1 MGKVRKSTYRKPPTP
16 EGLQKI
22 EEGTLKWFDPEMFA
36 NFNTAVLEE
45 YLEEKNRKDSFKA
58 SIWNWKYVI
67 ISIIIGC
74 FFALVNQYVGLKVGM
89 VVSGSWYIVYL
100 LGLAWKW
107 SPTETNIG
115 STASNGAAMICTGF
129 VFTYPAIYLLAI
141 SDKYQLA
148 GGGHLINEA
157 NLPSLGVAIIATT
170 LSGILGVLYFII
182 FRRIWLVE
190 DPLPVPGFEA
200 TVKLMDITK
209 DISSGARE
217 QAKKSI
223 RLVSLSTLGIMFLV
237 FLRDFRLI
245 PTGQFDKET
254 GKPIYIS
261 ILAKIMGDRF
271 YDGNNGYFVQPYDT
285 ATYTHISFGIIP
297 IQFAIGWFMKFRTA
311 LLMSLGTLFTWFVV
325 VPMAVLINVP
335 VFFPKYDANIAV
347 GDAFVLGAALGDP
360 TLTPAI
366 VAFAKIGRILAIGAI
381 LGGGITGLLKM
392 APVFKSATQDVVKIK
407 GVERRDYVKGRGW
420 YEWPVTQII
429 PMGVITFIVISI
441 VFAAAGLPLFQSLIF
456 SLLLVG
462 TTFFLGA
469 IAVKVMGETGTE
481 PVSATSFIVL
491 LMLVVVFQLTGMPV
505 EITLIMSLIGTTVF
519 GGAIS
524 MSGDIILNFKNGLYI
539 GNRPYHLVKAVT
551 IGIIP
556 GAIISAAAAT
566 FFSIGLAN
574 GTLKGLEA
582 PQANAF
588 ATFAQILVGGNINW
602 GIFFLGIGVG
612 VFIELMTGMGTAFG
626 LGMYFPLAIT
636 LPLLVGGGLSDL
648 WEKHSLEPK
657 VKKEK
662 WTEKQKTLKTLETYM
677 IATGFIVGEALMGTI
692 IALYLFGTM

>member
-1 MGKVRKSTYRKPPTP
+1 MGNVRKSAYRKPPTP

-22 EEGTLKWFDPEMFA
+22 EEGTLNWFDSEMFA

-129 VFTYPAIYLLAI
+129 VFTYPAIYLLAM

-157 NLPSLGVAIIATT
+157 NIPSLWVAIVATT

-182 FRRIWLVE
+182 FRRIWLIE

-209 DISSGARE
+209 DVSSGARE

-223 RLVSLSTLGIMFLV
+223 RLVTISTLMIMFLV
-237 FLRDFRLI
+237 FLRDFPII
-245 PTGQFDKET
+245 PTGQVDKH
-254 GKPIYIS
+254 GKAIYTS
-261 ILAKIMGDRF
+261 ILAKIMGDNI
-271 YDGNNGYFVQPYDT
+271 YDHGDIVQPYST

-311 LLMSLGTLFTWFVV
+311 LLMSLGTFFTWFVV
-325 VPMAVLINVP
+325 VPMVVAINVP
-335 VFFPKYDANIAV
+335 VFYPEYNAYIPV
-347 GDAFVLGAALGDP
+347 LDAFTLGSAPAL
-360 TLTPAI
+360 
-366 VAFAKIGRILAIGAI
+366 VAFSKIGRVLAIGAI

-441 VFAAAGLPLFQSLIF
+441 VFAVAGLPVFQSFLF

-566 FFSIGLAN
+566 FFSIGLAK
-574 GTLKGLEA
+574 GTLVLQA

-588 ATFAQILVGGNINW
+588 ATFAQILVGGNVNW
-602 GIFFLGIGVG
+602 GMFFLGIGVG
-612 VFIELMTGMGTAFG
+612 VFVELMTGMGTAFG
-626 LGMYFPLAIT
+626 LGMYFPLAVT

-648 WEKHSLEPK
+648 WEKYSLEPSI
-657 VKKEK
+657 KKEK
-662 WTEKQKTLKTLETYM
+662 NWTAKQKEKHRTLKTLETYM

-692 IALYLFGTM
+692 VALYLFSTM